1 MVNERKIVISEGS
14 IAIGSDGES
23 CGRVAMVGAKYLVIV
38 EGLFGQH
45 ERYLPID
52 LVAWADAEYIHLSH
66 TRANALAL
74 ALDEL
79 PTDELIFGIA
89 NPIPAAERE
98 AVGLPVPPRRDFG
111 LGDAPSPQSAHTDAD
126 GFDRERG

>member
-14 IAIGSDGES
+14 IALGSDGES

-52 LVAWADAEYIHLSH
+52 LVARADADHLKETPEHRKSK
-66 TRANALAL
+66 
-74 ALDEL
+74 
-79 PTDELIFGIA
+79 PGTDLT
-89 NPIPAAERE
+89 
-98 AVGLPVPPRRDFG
+98 
-111 LGDAPSPQSAHTDAD
+111 Q
-126 GFDRERG
+126 